1 MQSYPVQ
8 ILLVEDDQGDVDLM
22 MEGLNKAKILINMN
36 VVDDGVKAMK
46 YLRHEAP
53 YTDSAV
59 PDLLL
64 LDLNLPLKDGR
75 EVLAEIKSDENLKT
89 IPIVVLTTSDSEK
102 DILKS
107 YSLGANCYLTKPV
120 NFSRFV
126 EMVQGIQH
134 FWLTLVKLPPR

>member
-8 ILLVEDDQGDVDLM
+8 ILLVEDDEGDVDLM
-22 MEGLNKAKILINMN
+22 TEGLNKAKILISMH
-36 VVDDGVKAMK
+36 VVDDGIKAMK

-53 YTDSAV
+53 YVESVT
-59 PDLLL
+59 PDLIL
-64 LDLNLPLKDGR
+64 LDLNLPLMDGR
-75 EVLAEIKSDENLKT
+75 EVLAEVKSDEHLKT
-89 IPIVVLTTSDSEK
+89 IPVVVLTTSDSEK

-126 EMVQGIQH
+126 EMVQSIQH